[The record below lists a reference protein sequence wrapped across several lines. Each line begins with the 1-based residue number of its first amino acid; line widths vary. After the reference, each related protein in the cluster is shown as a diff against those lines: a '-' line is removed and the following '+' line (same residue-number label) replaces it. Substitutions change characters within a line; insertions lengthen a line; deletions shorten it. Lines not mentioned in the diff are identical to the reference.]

1 MRFEYDPAKN
11 AKNIAERGLSFDEVA
26 RFNFESAFYVAD
38 DRKDYGERRIRA
50 LGWVGQRLHSLVFV
64 ETVRGIRVIS
74 FCKANQREV
83 KRYEKAT
90 QS

>member
-1 MRFEYDPAKN
+1 MRIEYDPIKN

-26 RFNFESAFYVAD
+26 RFDFESAFYGVD

-74 FCKANQREV
+74 FRKANQR
-83 KRYEKAT
+83 R
-90 QS
+90 